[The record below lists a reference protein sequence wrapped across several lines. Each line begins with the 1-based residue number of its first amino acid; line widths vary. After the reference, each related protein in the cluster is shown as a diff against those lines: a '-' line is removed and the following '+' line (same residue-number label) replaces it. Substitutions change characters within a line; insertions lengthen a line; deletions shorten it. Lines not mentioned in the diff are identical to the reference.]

1 MTNRDILNALGDI
14 DESYITEAN
23 SRIKSKK
30 GIIIRYSAMAACL
43 LIVAAG
49 AFAAVKMIP
58 RGKMKNSA
66 APSETY
72 EEYDGNVADY
82 DGDYSTIEKT
92 DGTKTNGAEKG
103 NRAPSSQNEST
114 YVKRWDEM
122 TSAEKFRT
130 VKVNGTDYSAANRPI
145 PSDKIGNSITRLTV
159 LGKDVYTNSE
169 YAANADI
176 YEIKGISSECAAA
189 VKYEGDGKYFVCRNA
204 HYKPET
210 LGQFMNDLSLK
221 ENLTFAS
228 FGGTQMKNGK
238 VICDIEYTNVDKA
251 KVWKLLFSDTAAK
264 AVKDYDSMN
273 FETAADI
280 GIDLKLL
287 GYENISLA
295 VTRDGYLTT
304 NILDTGKAFYI
315 GKPAAEKFLSYLEKD
330 CKTIVKQQY
339 SYSEPAGGT
348 EDASNSASYTASH
361 RAGCK

>member
-23 SRIKSKK
+23 GRIKSKK
-30 GIIIRYSAMAACL
+30 GFIIRYSAMAACL
-43 LIVAAG
+43 LIVAVG

-58 RGKMKNSA
+58 RGKIKNSA
-66 APSETY
+66 ITNKSY

-92 DGTKTNGAEKG
+92 DGTNANGSAKGNGA
-103 NRAPSSQNEST
+103 SSSENDIA

-122 TSAEKFRT
+122 TNTEKFPT
-130 VKVNGTDYSAANRPI
+130 VKINGTEYSVANCQI

-159 LGKDVYTNSE
+159 LGRDGYTNSE
-169 YAANADI
+169 YAANVEI
-176 YEIKGISSECAAA
+176 YEIKGISADCAAA
-189 VKYEGDGKYFVCRNA
+189 GGKYYVCRNS

-221 ENLTFAS
+221 ENLTFVS
-228 FGGTQMKNGK
+228 FSGTQTKNGK
-238 VICDIEYTNVDKA
+238 AICDVEYTNVDKA
-251 KVWKLLFSDTAAK
+251 KVWELLFSDTAAK

-273 FETAADI
+273 LETAAGI
-280 GIDLKLL
+280 AIDLKLL

-330 CKTIVKQQY
+330 CKTTVKHKY
-339 SYSEPAGGT
+339 DYSESTSGG
-348 EDASNSASYTASH
+348 SSGNSASYTVSH
-361 RAGCK
+361 AVGGN

>member
-14 DESYITEAN
+14 DESYITGAN
-23 SRIKSKK
+23 GRIKSKK

-43 LIVAAG
+43 LIVAVG

-66 APSETY
+66 IPNESY
-72 EEYDGNVADY
+72 EEYDVNVADY

-92 DGTKTNGAEKG
+92 NGTNTNGAEKG

-122 TSAEKFRT
+122 TSAEKFCT

-169 YAANADI
+169 YAANAEI

-189 VKYEGDGKYFVCRNA
+189 VKYEGDGKYYVCRNS

-221 ENLTFAS
+221 ENLTFVS

-238 VICDIEYTNVDKA
+238 AICDVEYTNVDKA
-251 KVWKLLFSDTAAK
+251 KVWELLFSDTAAK

>member
-23 SRIKSKK
+23 GRIKNKK

-72 EEYDGNVADY
+72 EDY
-82 DGDYSTIEKT
+82 DEEFSVTDNYEATDKT
-92 DGTKTNGAEKG
+92 DGTKTNGSAKG
-103 NRAPSSQNEST
+103 NAASSSENDIA
-114 YVKRWDEM
+114 YVKRWDEK
-122 TSAEKFRT
+122 TNTEKFPI
-130 VKVNGTDYSAANRPI
+130 VKINGTEYSVANRPI
-145 PSDKIGNSITRLTV
+145 PYDKIGNSITKLTV
-159 LGKDVYTNSE
+159 LGKDEYTNSE
-169 YAANADI
+169 YAANVEI
-176 YEIKGISSECAAA
+176 YEIKGISTECAAA
-189 VKYEGDGKYFVCRNA
+189 VKYDADGKYFVCHNS

-221 ENLTFAS
+221 ENLTFVS
-228 FGGTQMKNGK
+228 FSGTQMKNGK
-238 VICDIEYTNVDKA
+238 AICDVEYTNVDKA
-251 KVWKLLFSDTAAK
+251 KVWELLFSDTAAK

-273 FETAADI
+273 FETAAGI
-280 GIDLKLL
+280 AIDLKLL

-315 GKPAAEKFLSYLEKD
+315 GEPAAEKFLNYLEKD
-330 CKTIVKQQY
+330 CKTTVKHKY
-339 SYSEPAGGT
+339 DYSEPAGGT
-348 EDASNSASYTASH
+348 GDEGNSASYTASH

>member
-1 MTNRDILNALGDI
+1 MTNKDILNALGDI

-23 SRIKSKK
+23 GRIKSKR

-43 LIVAAG
+43 LIVAVG
-49 AFAAVKMIP
+49 AFAAVKLIP

-92 DGTKTNGAEKG
+92 DGTKANGAAKG
-103 NRAPSSQNEST
+103 NSTSPSIALTERI
-114 YVKRWDEM
+114 KRWDEK
-122 TSAEKFRT
+122 TNTEKFPI
-130 VKVNGTDYSAANRPI
+130 VKINGTEYGVANRPI
-145 PSDKIGNSITRLTV
+145 PSDKIGNSITKLTV
-159 LGKDVYTNSE
+159 LGKDEYTNSE
-169 YAANADI
+169 YAANAQI
-176 YEIKGISSECAAA
+176 YEIKGISADCAAA
-189 VKYEGDGKYFVCRNA
+189 VKYDADGKYYVCRNS

-221 ENLTFAS
+221 ENLTFVS
-228 FGGTQMKNGK
+228 FSGTQTKNGK
-238 VICDIEYTNVDKA
+238 AVCDVEYTNVDKA
-251 KVWKLLFSDTAAK
+251 KVWELLFSDTAAK

-273 FETAADI
+273 LETAAGI
-280 GIDLKLL
+280 AIDLKLL

-315 GKPAAEKFLSYLEKD
+315 GKPAAEKFLSYLEKE
-330 CKTIVKQQY
+330 CKTTVKHKY
-339 SYSEPAGGT
+339 DYSESTSGGG
-348 EDASNSASYTASH
+348 SGNSASYSVSH
-361 RAGCK
+361 SVGSN

>member
-14 DESYITEAN
+14 DEGYITEAN
-23 SRIKSKK
+23 GRIKSKK

-43 LIVAAG
+43 LIVAVG

-66 APSETY
+66 APEESSEQT
-72 EEYDGNVADY
+72 DGNYFVRDDY
-82 DGDYSTIEKT
+82 AAIEKT
-92 DGTKTNGAEKG
+92 DGTNTNGAAKG
-103 NRAPSSQNEST
+103 NSASSSENET
-114 YVKRWDEM
+114 AYVKRWDEK
-122 TSAEKFRT
+122 TNTEKFPI
-130 VKVNGTDYSAANRPI
+130 VKINGTEYSVANRLI

-159 LGKDVYTNSE
+159 LGKDEYTNSE
-169 YAANADI
+169 YAANVEI

-189 VKYEGDGKYFVCRNA
+189 VKYDADGKYYVCRNS

-221 ENLTFAS
+221 ENLTFVF

-238 VICDIEYTNVDKA
+238 AICDVEYTNVDKA
-251 KVWKLLFSDTAAK
+251 KVWELLFTDAAAK

-273 FETAADI
+273 FERAADI
-280 GIDLKLL
+280 AIDLKLL

-330 CKTIVKQQY
+330 CKTTIKHKY
-339 SYSEPAGGT
+339 DYSEPAGGGG
-348 EDASNSASYTASH
+348 SGNSASYSVSH
-361 RAGCK
+361 SVGSN

>member
-1 MTNRDILNALGDI
+1 MTSKDILNALGDI

-23 SRIKSKK
+23 GRIKNKK

-72 EEYDGNVADY
+72 EDY
-82 DGDYSTIEKT
+82 DEEFSVTDNYEATDKT
-92 DGTKTNGAEKG
+92 DGTNTNGSAKG
-103 NRAPSSQNEST
+103 NSTSSST
-114 YVKRWDEM
+114 ALTERIKRWDEK
-122 TSAEKFRT
+122 TNTEKFPI
-130 VKVNGTDYSAANRPI
+130 VKINGAEYGVANRPI
-145 PSDKIGNSITRLTV
+145 PYDKIGNSITKLTV
-159 LGKDVYTNSE
+159 LGCDEYTNSE
-169 YAANADI
+169 YASNAEI
-176 YEIKGISSECAAA
+176 YEIKGISAECAAA
-189 VKYEGDGKYFVCRNA
+189 VKYDADGKYYVCRNS

-221 ENLTFAS
+221 ENLTFVS
-228 FGGTQMKNGK
+228 FSGTQTKNGK
-238 VICDIEYTNVDKA
+238 VICDVEYTNVDKA
-251 KVWKLLFSDTAAK
+251 KVWELLFSDTAAK

-273 FETAADI
+273 FETAAGI
-280 GIDLKLL
+280 AIDLKLL

-295 VTRDGYLTT
+295 VTRNGYLTT

-330 CKTIVKQQY
+330 CKTTVKHKY
-339 SYSEPAGGT
+339 DYSEPAGG
-348 EDASNSASYTASH
+348 EGSGNSASYSVSH
-361 RAGCK
+361 SVGSN

>member
-23 SRIKSKK
+23 GRIKSKK

-189 VKYEGDGKYFVCRNA
+189 VKYEGDGKYYVCRNS

-221 ENLTFAS
+221 ENLTFVS

-238 VICDIEYTNVDKA
+238 AICDVEYTNVDKA

-330 CKTIVKQQY
+330 CKTTIKHKY
-339 SYSEPAGGT
+339 DYSEPAGGGG
-348 EDASNSASYTASH
+348 SGNSASYSVSH
-361 RAGCK
+361 SVGSN

>member
-1 MTNRDILNALGDI
+1 MTNKDILNALGDI
-14 DESYITEAN
+14 DENYIAEAN
-23 SRIKSKK
+23 GRIKSKK

-66 APSETY
+66 IPDETY
-72 EEYDGNVADY
+72 EEYDGSVADY
-82 DGDYSTIEKT
+82 DGDYSTIDKS
-92 DGTKTNGAEKG
+92 DGTKTNGSAKG
-103 NRAPSSQNEST
+103 NAASSSENDIA

-122 TSAEKFRT
+122 TNTEKFPT
-130 VKVNGTDYSAANRPI
+130 VKINGTEYSVANRPI
-145 PSDKIGNSITRLTV
+145 PYDKIGNSITKLTV
-159 LGKDVYTNSE
+159 LGRDEYTNSE
-169 YAANADI
+169 YAANAEI
-176 YEIKGISSECAAA
+176 YEIKGISPECAAA

-204 HYKPET
+204 NYKPET

-221 ENLTFAS
+221 DNLTFVS
-228 FGGTQMKNGK
+228 FGGTQKKNGK
-238 VICDIEYTNVDKA
+238 IICDVEYTNADKA
-251 KVWKLLFSDTAAK
+251 KVWELLFSDAAAK

-280 GIDLKLL
+280 GIDLRLL

-315 GKPAAEKFLSYLEKD
+315 GKSAAEKFLSYLEKD
-330 CKTIVKQQY
+330 CKTTVKQQY

-348 EDASNSASYTASH
+348 GDASYSVSH
-361 RAGCK
+361 SVGSN

>member
-23 SRIKSKK
+23 GRIKNKK

-72 EEYDGNVADY
+72 EDY
-82 DGDYSTIEKT
+82 DEEFSVTDNYEATDKT
-92 DGTKTNGAEKG
+92 DGTNTNGSAKG
-103 NRAPSSQNEST
+103 NSTSSST
-114 YVKRWDEM
+114 ALTERIKRWDEK
-122 TSAEKFRT
+122 TNTEKFPI
-130 VKVNGTDYSAANRPI
+130 VKINGAEYGVANRPI
-145 PSDKIGNSITRLTV
+145 PYDKIGNSITKLTV
-159 LGKDVYTNSE
+159 LGKDKYTNSE
-169 YAANADI
+169 YAANVEI
-176 YEIKGISSECAAA
+176 YEIKGISTECAAA
-189 VKYEGDGKYFVCRNA
+189 VKYEGDGKYYVCHNS

-221 ENLTFAS
+221 ENLTFVS
-228 FGGTQMKNGK
+228 FSGTQTKNGK
-238 VICDIEYTNVDKA
+238 VICDVEYTNVDKA
-251 KVWKLLFSDTAAK
+251 KVWELLFSDTAAK

-273 FETAADI
+273 FETAAGI
-280 GIDLKLL
+280 AIDLKLL

-295 VTRDGYLTT
+295 VTRNGYLTT

-330 CKTIVKQQY
+330 CKTTVKHKY
-339 SYSEPAGGT
+339 DYSEPAGGG
-348 EDASNSASYTASH
+348 SSGNSASRTASH
-361 RAGCK
+361 AVGDN